1 MVNVSLNILKQYG
14 RAKYSQC
21 GMGGGGLVLVICLE
35 VSWNTEVVP
44 RNVELLRQT

>member
-14 RAKYSQC
+14 RAKYPQC
-21 GMGGGGLVLVICLE
+21 GMGGGGLVLVI
-35 VSWNTEVVP
+35 TEVVP